1 MWVYRRDSSFPYQTW
16 KPFPDD
22 AIVLVK
28 GIDGDRNI
36 GPAKDFWW
44 GYEDGFSGP
53 TEGVII
59 AAKRLERPLK
69 RN

>member
-1 MWVYRRDSSFPYQTW
+1 MWLKRRDSSFPYQTW

-28 GIDGDRNI
+28 NIYEDRNI

-44 GYEDGFSGP
+44 GYEQDGRG
-53 TEGVII
+53 TAEGVII
-59 AAKRLERPLK
+59 AAKRLDRPLK